1 MSLPASDP
9 IAALDPVIKHT
20 TVKYLDRP
28 RAAPFVKWAGGK
40 RSLVPEIVKV
50 LPETFGEYWEPF
62 VGGGAVFFAL
72 DSRIRRAHLSDSN
85 LDLMIAYRMVTT
97 RTEDLI
103 DALHEHA
110 EKHNRR
116 HYKRVRDKMH
126 AEQDEVQLAAR
137 LIYLNKT
144 CFNGLYRVNKAGRF
158 NVPIGRQSN
167 PTICDVNNLRA
178 ASEVLQKA
186 TISVYGFNDEEI
198 APAAGDLIYC
208 DPPYDGVYTGYTGNG
223 FTAADQTALRDRCVQ
238 WRDAGAH
245 VIASNNDT
253 EFIRRLYS
261 TFTVNEVSAPRNI
274 NSDANGRGKTSELL
288 IVG

>member
-1 MSLPASDP
+1 MNLPARDP
-9 IAALDPVIKHT
+9 IAALDQVIKHT
-20 TVKYLDRP
+20 TVKYLDRA

-50 LPETFGEYWEPF
+50 LPGPFGEYWEPF

-72 DSRIRRAHLSDSN
+72 DSRIRKAHLSDSN
-85 LDLMIAYRMVTT
+85 LELMITYRMVKD
-97 RTEDLI
+97 RPEDLI
-103 DALHEHA
+103 DAIQDHA

-126 AEQDEVQLAAR
+126 DEQDEVLLAAR
-137 LIYLNKT
+137 FVYLNKT
-144 CFNGLYRVNKAGRF
+144 CFNGLYRVNKSGRF
-158 NVPIGRQSN
+158 NVPIGRHSN
-167 PTICDVNNLRA
+167 PTICDADNLRA
-178 ASEVLQKA
+178 ASEVLGKA
-186 TISVYGFNDEEI
+186 TINVYAFSDDEI

-245 VIASNNDT
+245 VIVSNSDT
-253 EFIRRLYS
+253 EFVRSLYS
-261 TFTVNEVSAPRNI
+261 AFTIHEVSAPRNI
-274 NSDANGRGKTSELL
+274 NSDAAGRGKTRELL